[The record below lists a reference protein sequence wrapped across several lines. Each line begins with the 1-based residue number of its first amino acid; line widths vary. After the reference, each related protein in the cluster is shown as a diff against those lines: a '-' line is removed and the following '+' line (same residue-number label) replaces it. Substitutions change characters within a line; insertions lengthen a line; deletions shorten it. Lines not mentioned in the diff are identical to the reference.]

1 MTEKFRTESDS
12 MGEFQVP
19 IDAKF
24 GASTARAT
32 DNFPI
37 SNLRFS
43 RVFIRSLGEIKKACA
58 VVNEKNNLID
68 SKFSKAIVDSA
79 QEVIDGKHDK
89 DFVVDIFQT
98 GSGTSTNMNINE
110 VIATLASEKIDTEV
124 HPNDHVNMSQSSND
138 VIPTATNLASLL
150 SIKED
155 GGLLTYLNNMNETF
169 NSKAKD
175 WAEVYKNGRTHLM
188 DATPVTLWQEF
199 EGYANLI
206 ESRIRDIENSL
217 QGVSELPIGGTAVG
231 SGINAPNGFG
241 SDVAG
246 ELQKALNINFQEADN
261 HFSRQGSRD
270 EIVQLSGTLK
280 TLASSLFKIS
290 NDIRWM
296 GSGPISGLN
305 ELKIPALQ
313 PGSSIMPGKVNPVI
327 PEMMMQVC
335 AQVIGND
342 VAVTFSGTN
351 GNFELNTM
359 LPVMAHNVLESIEL
373 LTNAIKVFNEKLLI
387 GLEPNTEKMESNTQK
402 NPILVTAL
410 VPKLGYDTA
419 AEIAKESMSTNKT
432 IKEVLLERELLSES
446 EIDDL
451 LNLKKLIWWKKI
463 LQSLLI
469 MQVIN

>member
-68 SKFSKAIVDSA
+68 SKLSKAIVDSA

-110 VIATLASEKIDTEV
+110 VIANLATEKIDTEV

-188 DATPVTLWQEF
+188 DATPVTLGQEF

-342 VAVTFSGTN
+342 VAVTFSGAN

-451 LNLKKLIWWKKI
+451 LNLKKLI
-463 LQSLLI
+463 
-469 MQVIN
+469 

>member
-1 MTEKFRTESDS
+1 MTEQFRTESDS

-19 IDAKF
+19 IGAKF

-32 DNFPI
+32 ENFPI
-37 SNLRFS
+37 SALRFS

-58 VVNEKNNLID
+58 IVNKKNNLLD
-68 SKFSKAIVDSA
+68 DKLAKAIVDSA
-79 QEVIDGKHDK
+79 QEIIDGKYDK

-110 VIATLASEKIDTEV
+110 VIANLASEKINKDV

-155 GGLLTYLNNMNETF
+155 GGLLNYLSILNENL
-169 NSKAKD
+169 NSKAKE
-175 WAEVYKNGRTHLM
+175 WADVYKNGRTHLM
-188 DATPVTLWQEF
+188 DATPVTLGQEF
-199 EGYANLI
+199 DGYANLI
-206 ESRIRDIENSL
+206 QSRIKDIENSL

-241 SDVAG
+241 SDVAD
-246 ELQKALNINFQEADN
+246 ELQKALNINFQEAKN

-335 AQVIGND
+335 VQVIGND
-342 VAVTFSGTN
+342 AAVTFSGTN

-373 LTNAIKVFNEKLLI
+373 LTNGIKVFNEKLLI
-387 GLEPNTEKMESNTQK
+387 GLEPNIEKMESNTQK

-419 AEIAKESMSTNKT
+419 AQIAKESMSTNKT
-432 IKEVLLERELLSES
+432 IREILLERNLLSES

-451 LNLKKLIWWKKI
+451 LDLKKLI
-463 LQSLLI
+463 
-469 MQVIN
+469 

>member
-68 SKFSKAIVDSA
+68 SKLSQAIIDSA

-110 VIATLASEKIDTEV
+110 VIAKLASEKIDTEV

-138 VIPTATNLASLL
+138 VIPTATNLASML

-155 GGLLTYLNNMNETF
+155 DGLLGHLNNMNEAF

-188 DATPVTLWQEF
+188 DATPVTLGQEF

-206 ESRIRDIENSL
+206 KSRIKDIENSL

-241 SDVAG
+241 SDVAI

-419 AEIAKESMSTNKT
+419 AEIAKESISTNKT

-451 LNLKKLIWWKKI
+451 LNLKKLI
-463 LQSLLI
+463 
-469 MQVIN
+469 

>member
-1 MTEKFRTESDS
+1 MTDKFRTESDS

-24 GASTARAT
+24 GASTARAIE
-32 DNFPI
+32 NFPI
-37 SNLRFS
+37 SDLRFS
-43 RVFIRSLGEIKKACA
+43 KIFFRSLGEIKKACA

-68 SKFSKAIVDSA
+68 SELSQAIVDSA
-79 QEVIDGKHDK
+79 QEIIDGKHDK
-89 DFVVDIFQT
+89 NFVVDVFQT
-98 GSGTSTNMNINE
+98 GSGTSTNMNMNE
-110 VIATLASEKIDTEV
+110 VIANLASEKIGKEV

-138 VIPTATNLASLL
+138 VIPTATNLASML

-155 GGLLTYLNNMNETF
+155 GGLLGHLNNMNEAF

-188 DATPVTLWQEF
+188 DATPVTLGQEF

-206 ESRIRDIENSL
+206 KSRIKDIENSL

-241 SDVAG
+241 SDVAI

-419 AEIAKESMSTNKT
+419 AEIAKESISTNKT

-451 LNLKKLIWWKKI
+451 LNLKKLI
-463 LQSLLI
+463 
-469 MQVIN
+469 

>member
-1 MTEKFRTESDS
+1 MTEQFRTESDS

-19 IDAKF
+19 IGAKF

-32 DNFPI
+32 ENFPI
-37 SNLRFS
+37 SALRFS

-58 VVNEKNNLID
+58 VVNKKNNLLD
-68 SKFSKAIVDSA
+68 DKLAKAIVDSA
-79 QEVIDGKHDK
+79 QEIIDGKYDK

-110 VIATLASEKIDTEV
+110 VIANLASEKINKDV

-155 GGLLTYLNNMNETF
+155 GGLLNYLSILNENL
-169 NSKAKD
+169 NSKAKE
-175 WAEVYKNGRTHLM
+175 WADVYKNGRTHLM
-188 DATPVTLWQEF
+188 DATPVTLGQEF
-199 EGYANLI
+199 DGYANLI
-206 ESRIRDIENSL
+206 QSRIKDIENSL

-241 SDVAG
+241 SDVAD
-246 ELQKALNINFQEADN
+246 ELQKALNINFQEAKN

-342 VAVTFSGTN
+342 AAVTFSGTN

-373 LTNAIKVFNEKLLI
+373 LTNGIKVFNEKLLI
-387 GLEPNTEKMESNTQK
+387 GLEPNVEKMESNTQK

-419 AEIAKESMSTNKT
+419 AQIAKESMSTNKT
-432 IKEVLLERELLSES
+432 IREILLERDLLSES

-451 LNLKKLIWWKKI
+451 LDLKKLI
-463 LQSLLI
+463 
-469 MQVIN
+469 

>member
-68 SKFSKAIVDSA
+68 SKLSKAIVDSA

-110 VIATLASEKIDTEV
+110 VIANLASEKIDTEV

-188 DATPVTLWQEF
+188 DATPVTLGQEF

-246 ELQKALNINFQEADN
+246 ELQKVLNINFQEADN

-351 GNFELNTM
+351 GNFQLNTM

-451 LNLKKLIWWKKI
+451 LNLKKLI
-463 LQSLLI
+463 
-469 MQVIN
+469 

>member
-1 MTEKFRTESDS
+1 
-12 MGEFQVP
+12 
-19 IDAKF
+19 
-24 GASTARAT
+24 
-32 DNFPI
+32 
-37 SNLRFS
+37 
-43 RVFIRSLGEIKKACA
+43 
-58 VVNEKNNLID
+58 
-68 SKFSKAIVDSA
+68 
-79 QEVIDGKHDK
+79 
-89 DFVVDIFQT
+89 
-98 GSGTSTNMNINE
+98 
-110 VIATLASEKIDTEV
+110 
-124 HPNDHVNMSQSSND
+124 MSQSSND

-155 GGLLTYLNNMNETF
+155 GGLLTYLNNMNETL

-175 WAEVYKNGRTHLM
+175 WADVYKNGRTHLM
-188 DATPVTLWQEF
+188 DATPVTLGQEF

-373 LTNAIKVFNEKLLI
+373 LTNAIKAFNEKLLI

-451 LNLKKLIWWKKI
+451 LNLKKLI
-463 LQSLLI
+463 
-469 MQVIN
+469 

>member
-68 SKFSKAIVDSA
+68 SKLSKAIVDSA

-110 VIATLASEKIDTEV
+110 VIANLASEKINKDV

-138 VIPTATNLASLL
+138 VIPTATNLASLI

-155 GGLLTYLNNMNETF
+155 GGLLNHLSILNENL
-169 NSKAKD
+169 NSKAKE
-175 WAEVYKNGRTHLM
+175 WADVYKNGRTHLM
-188 DATPVTLWQEF
+188 DATPVTLGQEF
-199 EGYANLI
+199 DGYANLI
-206 ESRIRDIENSL
+206 QSRIKDIENSL

-241 SDVAG
+241 SDVAD
-246 ELQKALNINFQEADN
+246 ELQKALNINFQEAKN

-342 VAVTFSGTN
+342 AAVTFSGTN

-373 LTNAIKVFNEKLLI
+373 LTNGIKVFNEKLLI
-387 GLEPNTEKMESNTQK
+387 GLEPNIEKMESNTQK

-419 AEIAKESMSTNKT
+419 AQIAKESMSTNKT
-432 IKEVLLERELLSES
+432 IREILLERDLLSES

-451 LNLKKLIWWKKI
+451 LDLKKLI
-463 LQSLLI
+463 
-469 MQVIN
+469 

>member
-58 VVNEKNNLID
+58 VVNEKNDLID
-68 SKFSKAIVDSA
+68 SKLSKAIVDSA

-110 VIATLASEKIDTEV
+110 VIANLASEKIDTEV

-188 DATPVTLWQEF
+188 DATPVTLGQEF

-351 GNFELNTM
+351 GNFQLNTM

-451 LNLKKLIWWKKI
+451 LNLKKLI
-463 LQSLLI
+463 
-469 MQVIN
+469 